1 MSAFV
6 VAIGCKADIACCA
19 ALVCFWR
26 SPPRPCNRDS
36 GVFPRHRPFVHD
48 SSSFP
53 RTVDLIVVVP
63 WRVARWKTI
72 GITYVCWLGCTS
84 IHVCGPR
91 WNPSDVVQQT
101 LLKAHRSELQQ
112 SGTGEGGRVAWLRR
126 ILANTIADEVRRFTA
141 GVRDIRLERSL
152 ADAVDL
158 SASHVEQWL
167 AANQTS
173 PSGQAIG
180 AERSLRLA
188 AALCQLPPRQQLAVE
203 LHHFHGLPLAEIA
216 QQLACTQ
223 GAVGA
228 LLVAGLNVCGN

>member
-1 MSAFV
+1 MASCSLENYRDYLCLLARLH
-6 VAIGCKADIACCA
+6 ID
-19 ALVCFWR
+19 
-26 SPPRPCNRDS
+26 PRLRAK
-36 GVFPRHRPFVHD
+36 
-48 SSSFP
+48 
-53 RTVDLIVVVP
+53 VD
-63 WRVARWKTI
+63 
-72 GITYVCWLGCTS
+72 
-84 IHVCGPR
+84 
-91 WNPSDVVQQT
+91 PSDVVQQT

-112 SGTGEGGRVAWLRR
+112 SGTGEAGRVAWLRR

-228 LLVAGLNVCGN
+228 LLVRGLKRLRELMWSEDHS